1 MLIVT
6 ARIPRRRLM
15 AGGVSALCCCLVLVA
30 ALALS
35 LHQGAVPTTA
45 TLSQMDE
52 NANRVAY
59 LQQMGW
65 TVGES
70 AVSTQE
76 LLIPETLD
84 ESYDSYLTLLHQQGF
99 ALEDFCGKH
108 IQRYVYQITNHPSG
122 RSDVQ
127 AVLLVCDDTLVGG
140 HVQAEDGSFVSVLD
154 FPTASSAPSSAP
166 SPVPSAVT

>member
-35 LHQGAVPTTA
+35 LHQGAVPTSA
-45 TLSQMDE
+45 TVSQMGE
-52 NANRVAY
+52 NTHRVAY
-59 LQQMGW
+59 LQQLGW
-65 TVGES
+65 TVGEKE
-70 AVSTQE
+70 VSTQE

-84 ESYDSYLTLLHQQGF
+84 ESYDSYLTLLRQQGF
-99 ALEDFCGKH
+99 ALEDYCGKH

-127 AVLLVCDDTLVGG
+127 AVLLVCNDTLVGG
-140 HVQAEDGSFVSVLD
+140 HVQAEDGSFVSTLA
-154 FPTASSAPSSAP
+154 FPTSTPAPT
-166 SPVPSAVT
+166 PSATA

>member
-15 AGGVSALCCCLVLVA
+15 AGGISALCCCLVLVA

-45 TLSQMDE
+45 SLSHMDD
-52 NANRVAY
+52 NDNRVAY
-59 LQQMGW
+59 LEQMGW
-65 TVGES
+65 TVGEN

-108 IQRYVYQITNHPSG
+108 IQRYVYQVTNHPSG
-122 RSDVQ
+122 LGDVQ

-140 HVQAEDGSFVSVLD
+140 HIQAEDGSFVSVLE
-154 FPTASSAPSSAP
+154 FPRTSASPSSAP
-166 SPVPSAVT
+166 SAGA